1 MSKKNNYNFPAE
13 EIRQELKR
21 KKGIVN
27 IVVPESAEPLEK
39 TKYSLSQSILT
50 YHLETKKSL
59 AAMVKEIE
67 ITTLTEKR
75 LLDICRGQISDF
87 SLGELIIYANNLR
100 INFIPCY
107 HCGFNLFPSLL
118 ESLILQ
124 VQKTP
129 LWKMFTKLTLT
140 ITILIMVN
148 WIQKTLL
155 FLSISSCIILLTQ
168 NELVKDIK

>member
-27 IVVPESAEPLEK
+27 IVVPESADPLEK
-39 TKYSLSQSILT
+39 TKYSISQSILT

-59 AAMVKEIE
+59 AVLVKEIE
-67 ITTLTEKR
+67 ITTLNEKK

-124 VQKTP
+124 VQESPP
-129 LWKMFTKLTLT
+129 LENAYQAHFNHYYLNHGEVSK
-140 ITILIMVN
+140 
-148 WIQKTLL
+148 
-155 FLSISSCIILLTQ
+155 
-168 NELVKDIK
+168 